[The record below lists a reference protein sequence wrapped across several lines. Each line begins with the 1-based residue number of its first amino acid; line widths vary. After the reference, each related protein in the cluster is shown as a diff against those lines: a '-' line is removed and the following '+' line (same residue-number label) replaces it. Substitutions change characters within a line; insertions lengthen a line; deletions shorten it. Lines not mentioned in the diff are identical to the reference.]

1 MFANYLIGLRE
12 GLEAALVV
20 AILVAY
26 LVRIDQ
32 RALLPRLWAGVGLA
46 IGLSVLAVIAL
57 EITGSELSDAAAEA
71 FAGFMSLLAVG
82 LITWMIFWMAKNA
95 RALKAHLHGEVD
107 RAIAKSGWALALVA
121 FLAVGREGLETALF
135 LWTGMRSSG
144 QDVEP
149 IVGAAL
155 GLGTAVAL
163 GFLIYRGAIRLNLSR
178 LFFWTGVGLV
188 VIAAGV
194 LRYGVHELQEVNVLP
209 GKDAYVLDVTGVVDP
224 AGLLAGIIRAVFNV
238 VPQMTALE
246 LIAWGGYL
254 VVVMVI
260 FVRTVRSS
268 GPRPAAGSADRASQA
283 NSASPAAPAADAA
296 GVTVAEFP
304 GSEGVVARQ

>member
-1 MFANYLIGLRE
+1 MFANFLIGLRE

-32 RALLPRLWAGVGLA
+32 RSLLPRLWAGVGLA
-46 IGLSVLAVIAL
+46 VGLSVVAVVAL
-57 EITGSELSDAAAEA
+57 EITGSELSDEAAEA
-71 FAGFMSLLAVG
+71 FAGFMSLLAVA
-82 LITWMIFWMAKNA
+82 LITWMIFWMARNA

-107 RAIAKSGWALALVA
+107 RAIARSGWALALVA

-144 QDVEP
+144 QDTAP

-163 GFLIYRGAIRLNLSR
+163 GFCIYRGAIRLNLSR

-194 LRYGVHELQEVNVLP
+194 LRYGVHELQEVGILP
-209 GKDAYVLDVTGVVDP
+209 GKDAYVLDVSGVLDP
-224 AGLLAGIIRAVFNV
+224 AGPIAGIIRAVFNV

-246 LIAWGGYL
+246 LLAWAGYL
-254 VVVMVI
+254 IIVMVL
-260 FVRTVRSS
+260 FARTVRAH
-268 GPRPAAGSADRASQA
+268 GPRPAVADAHSGSAGAQAGSAQARVPASGG
-283 NSASPAAPAADAA
+283 SA
-296 GVTVAEFP
+296 V
-304 GSEGVVARQ
+304 RQ

>member
-1 MFANYLIGLRE
+1 MFANFLIGLRE

-32 RALLPRLWAGVGLA
+32 RSLLPRLWAGVGLA

-57 EITGSELSDAAAEA
+57 EITGSELSDEAAEA
-71 FAGFMSLLAVG
+71 FAGFMSLLAVA
-82 LITWMIFWMAKNA
+82 LITWMIFWMARNA

-194 LRYGVHELQEVNVLP
+194 LRYGVHELQEVNILP
-209 GKDAYVLDVTGVVDP
+209 GKDAYVLDLSGVLDP
-224 AGLLAGIIRAVFNV
+224 AGPVAGIIRAVFNV

-254 VVVMVI
+254 IVVMAL
-260 FVRTVRSS
+260 FVRTVRVS
-268 GPRPAAGSADRASQA
+268 GPRPAATRGLSAPSAPGATQAQAGGAADGLVPVSEGSA
-283 NSASPAAPAADAA
+283 
-296 GVTVAEFP
+296 
-304 GSEGVVARQ
+304 ARQ